1 VIKNPWIE
9 NPDKK
14 SIALWFQIVDPPQ
27 YIMYIPDHA
36 GDAGCA
42 ASVGDT
48 YGMFFFF
55 RLNAPNDNI
64 QKIQYRMGR
73 QFVS

>member
-55 RLNAPNDNI
+55 FD
-64 QKIQYRMGR
+64 
-73 QFVS
+73 